1 MSTSSSDDERGLP
14 DEGQSIPDGGGNI
27 DQDDLV
33 INFTG
38 VSARPREDG
47 ALDILLETTRGVIP
61 GILHPCEGEDGVVVF
76 IAGGRELKGPAD
88 GLYERL
94 ATEFMNEGITSL
106 RLGERRPGVFIESV
120 GDVLAGLSFLKGIG
134 ARRVALVGHSF
145 NGAVAIKAAEFS
157 EIVVGVGALSAQT
170 YGAQDVAQIAPK
182 HLLVVHGKSDDVLSP
197 EDAQRIYD
205 WAEEPKELVLYSGAN
220 HGLRE
225 VKEPLHKKLSVWLQE
240 RVGPNAANPSNLSNE
255 DVS

>member
-1 MSTSSSDDERGLP
+1 MSASGPDDTQDLSGS
-14 DEGQSIPDGGGNI
+14 GQPPDGGGTI
-27 DQDDLV
+27 GEEDLV

-61 GILHPCEGEDGVVVF
+61 GILHPCEGEDGVVIF

-88 GLYERL
+88 GIYERL
-94 ATEFMNEGITSL
+94 AIEFMTEGITSL

-134 ARRVALVGHSF
+134 AKRVVLVGHSF

-157 EIVVGVGALSAQT
+157 EMVIAVGALSAQT
-170 YGAQDVAQIAPK
+170 YGAQDVAQIAPRN
-182 HLLVVHGKSDDVLSP
+182 LLIVHGRDDDVLSP
-197 EDAQRIYD
+197 DDAQRIYD
-205 WAEEPKELVLYSGAN
+205 WAKEPKELVLYKGAN

-225 VKEPLHKKLSVWLQE
+225 AKDPLYKKLKAWLKD
-240 RVGPNAANPSNLSNE
+240 RVGPTNGASTNVESE

>member
-1 MSTSSSDDERGLP
+1 MSTSGPDDTRDLSDS
-14 DEGQSIPDGGGNI
+14 GQPPDGGGSI
-27 DQDDLV
+27 GEEDLV

-38 VSARPREDG
+38 VSARPREDE

-61 GILHPCEGEDGVVVF
+61 GILHPCEGEDGVVIF

-88 GLYERL
+88 GIYERL
-94 ATEFMNEGITSL
+94 ATEFMAEGITSL

-134 ARRVALVGHSF
+134 AKRVVLVGHSF
-145 NGAVAIKAAEFS
+145 NAAEFS
-157 EIVVGVGALSAQT
+157 EMVVAVGALSAQT
-170 YGAQDVAQIAPK
+170 YGAQDVAQIAPR
-182 HLLVVHGKSDDVLSP
+182 HLLIVHGKDDDVLP
-197 EDAQRIYD
+197 PDDAQRIYD
-205 WAEEPKELVLYSGAN
+205 WAEEPKELVLYKGAN

-225 VKEPLHKKLSVWLQE
+225 AKGPLYKKLKAWLKD
-240 RVGPNAANPSNLSNE
+240 RVGPAGGESMNVESE

>member
-1 MSTSSSDDERGLP
+1 MSTSGPDDDRVVPEG
-14 DEGQSIPDGGGNI
+14 GQSDPDNGGSI
-27 DQDDLV
+27 SEEDLV

-38 VSARPREDG
+38 VSARPREDR
-47 ALDILLETTRGVIP
+47 ALDVLLETTRGVIP
-61 GILHPCEGEDGVVVF
+61 AILHACEGEDGVVMF

-94 ATEFMNEGITSL
+94 ATEFMDEGITSL

-134 ARRVALVGHSF
+134 AKRVVLVGHSF

-157 EIVVGVGALSAQT
+157 EMVVAVGALSAQT
-170 YGAQDVAQIAPK
+170 YGAQDVAQIAPRD
-182 HLLVVHGKSDDVLSP
+182 LLIVHGMNDDVLSH

-205 WAEEPKELVLYSGAN
+205 WAKEPKEIVLYPGAN

-225 VKEPLHKKLSVWLQE
+225 VKEPLYVKLKGWLMD
-240 RVGPNAANPSNLSNE
+240 RVGPPDGEAKNVSNE

>member
-1 MSTSSSDDERGLP
+1 MSASGSDNERNLP
-14 DEGQSIPDGGGNI
+14 ENRQSTPDGGGSVGE
-27 DQDDLV
+27 DDLV

-94 ATEFMNEGITSL
+94 ATEFMSEGITSL

-134 ARRVALVGHSF
+134 ARRVVLVGHSF

-170 YGAQDVAQIAPK
+170 YGAQDVAQIAPR
-182 HLLVVHGKSDDVLSP
+182 HLLVVHGKNDDVLSS

-205 WAEEPKELVLYSGAN
+205 WAEEPKELVLYPGAS
-220 HGLRE
+220 HGLQE
-225 VKEPLHKKLSVWLQE
+225 AKEPLHKRLKGWLRD
-240 RVGPNAANPSNLSNE
+240 RVGPLGGRPGNVSKE